1 MSTTL
6 SDTKYL
12 VQGNPLPFLP
22 DTQTLEQSTQD
33 CTAEQVGQFLERIG
47 LGDHVAAFS
56 EQDIS
61 GEELLGLDQ
70 ETLKELGVTS
80 AVERLKI
87 KVHSIEDTVGYSEM
101 QHEIV
106 DKWVDN

>member
-1 MSTTL
+1 M
-6 SDTKYL
+6 
-12 VQGNPLPFLP
+12 NPPLFIP
-22 DTQTLEQSTQD
+22 DIQTLEQSAQD
-33 CTAEQVGQFLERIG
+33 CTSEHVGQFLEGIG

-61 GEELLGLDQ
+61 GEELLELDQ

-87 KVHSIEDTVGYSEM
+87 KVH
-101 QHEIV
+101 
-106 DKWVDN
+106 